1 METQNIVNLLNDS
14 NNENQNLQQ
23 KNGTLL
29 TVKQK
34 VITYPIMKLNF

>member
-1 METQNIVNLLNDS
+1 MGNLLNDS
-14 NNENQNLQQ
+14 NNENSTLAT
-23 KNGTLL
+23 KNDILL